1 MLRRRMQRSASV
13 VKMIIRQVALKREVE
28 PAKKAAPKLRAVEAA
43 AKMAMEEAGSEWDGD
58 FSEEEQEEGEPVTV
72 KAAPKR

>member
-1 MLRRRMQRSASV
+1 MQRSASV

-43 AKMAMEEAGSEWDGD
+43 AAAAAKMAMEEAGSEWDGD